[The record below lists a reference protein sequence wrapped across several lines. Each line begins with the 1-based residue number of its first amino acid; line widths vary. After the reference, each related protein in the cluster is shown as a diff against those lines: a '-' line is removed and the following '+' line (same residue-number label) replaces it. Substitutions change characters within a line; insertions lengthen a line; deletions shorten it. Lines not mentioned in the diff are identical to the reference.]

1 MIDRLGINYRSSQE
15 VIATFSAIA
24 PHMAASQG
32 MLPLAL
38 EADKGSS
45 GIRPQLRRFDT
56 LDAEAAGIAARVRE
70 LEASGVRLRDQAV
83 LCRTNSRLNDIAV
96 ALELRGIPVL
106 HLGSL
111 FERDEGRDLLALLTL
126 AVDPFGDGLA
136 RVGAR
141 ARYNVP
147 LQDIRAA
154 TQTLRS
160 LPGPALGKLREV
172 AGALSR
178 EGREGLARLAADL
191 DGITSSASPGTYFS
205 LIFSTVRMPWRNWR
219 GASPFAIACGQSRSG
234 SSSTLCATGVR

>member
-1 MIDRLGINYRSSQE
+1 MAINYRSSQE
-15 VIATFSAIA
+15 IIDAFAAIA

-56 LDAEAAGIAARVRE
+56 LDDEAAGIAASIRE

-96 ALELRGIPVL
+96 ALEVRGIPVL

-111 FERDEGRDLLALLTL
+111 FERDEVRDLLALLTL
-126 AVDPFGDGLA
+126 AIDPFGDGLA
-136 RVGAR
+136 RVGAMP
-141 ARYNVP
+141 RYNIP

-154 TQTLRS
+154 IQLLRA
-160 LPGPALGKLREV
+160 LPGPAARQAPRSCGRRRVV
-172 AGALSR
+172 AAK
-178 EGREGLARLAADL
+178 AAK
-191 DGITSSASPGTYFS
+191 A
-205 LIFSTVRMPWRNWR
+205 
-219 GASPFAIACGQSRSG
+219 
-234 SSSTLCATGVR
+234 